1 MKAGPAVGF
10 QDCTKRRFGAG
21 RTYLPCLD
29 IKSHPTDASTH
40 SLLDNSLD
48 DPTMI
53 ERLEYLRNKA
63 NDGNLSAKERN
74 EYEEF
79 VEANDLLMLL
89 RETACSVLR
98 QHG

>member
-1 MKAGPAVGF
+1 MS
-10 QDCTKRRFGAG
+10 T
-21 RTYLPCLD
+21 TLPNVDQILEPFAACLTPEVAQRIAD
-29 IKSHPTDASTH
+29 VKV
-40 SLLDNSLD
+40 D

-53 ERLEYLRNKA
+53 ERLECLRNKA
-63 NDGNLSAKERN
+63 NDGNLSAQERI

-89 RETACSVLR
+89 RETARSVLR

>member
-1 MKAGPAVGF
+1 MA
-10 QDCTKRRFGAG
+10 TI
-21 RTYLPCLD
+21 LPNVDRILEPVAACLTPEVAQRIAD
-29 IKSHPTDASTH
+29 VKVY
-40 SLLDNSLD
+40 

-89 RETACSVLR
+89 RETARSVLR